1 MTREAQPFDVSQNPE
16 LLSFAREIKR
26 SGTPR
31 LLSADGEELVRVSP
45 IRATRRSL
53 KGKRTSADDPVWH
66 IIGMGRSVGGPSN
79 VSEHVDEF
87 LAEWE
92 VSQNRP

>member
-1 MTREAQPFDVSQNPE
+1 MTHEAQPIDVSQNPE

-31 LLSADGEELVRVSP
+31 LLRADGEELVRVSP
-45 IRATRRSL
+45 IRATRRGL
-53 KGKRTSADDPVWH
+53 RGKPTFAGDPFWH

-92 VSQNRP
+92 VSHNRR